1 MFKKLFALRFG
12 SSCET
17 QILEACEWDEERAA
31 EVMDI
36 LSEFLSICAESRIVE
51 KNAISKKLKDNF
63 GEVLDEYESKAI
75 LEILDKS
82 IDNAQFLIDKDDDYE
97 N

>member
-12 SSCET
+12 SSSET

-36 LSEFLSICAESRIVE
+36 FSEFLSICSKSNIVE
-51 KNAISKKLKDNF
+51 KNAIEKKLSDNF
-63 GEVLDEYESKAI
+63 GSVLDEYEIKAI
-75 LEILDKS
+75 LDILDQS
-82 IDNAQFLIDKDDDYE
+82 ISNARFLIDDEIYE

>member
-12 SSCET
+12 SASET

-36 LSEFLSICAESRIVE
+36 FSEFLSICSKSRIVE
-51 KNAISKKLKDNF
+51 KNAIAKKLKDNF
-63 GEVLDEYESKAI
+63 GEALDEYESKAL
-75 LEILDKS
+75 LEILDQS
-82 IDNAQFLIDKDDDYE
+82 ISNAAFLLDEDEKYE

>member
-17 QILEACEWDEERAA
+17 QILEACEWDEERAE

-36 LSEFLSICAESRIVE
+36 FSEFLSICADGKIVE
-51 KNAISKKLKDNF
+51 KNAISKKLNDSF
-63 GEVLDEYESKAI
+63 GEVLDEYESKVL
-75 LEILDKS
+75 LEIVDQS
-82 IDNAQFLIDKDDDYE
+82 MANAHFLIDRDEKYE